1 MPTLP
6 SRQQQAIGTP
16 QLRPGSFT
24 QFQDQSGRQLQQAGR
39 ALEFAGGG
47 LARLGDSIKAQHD
60 TARIKE
66 GIGQFRSYEQGMLSP
81 AEGFR
86 AKRGKDAMD
95 AYEPSLEQLRA
106 RRDSIAAGLQNA
118 EQREAFK
125 AATERDLM
133 QAQATMETHL
143 ARESTRYNL
152 AQTEGLINS
161 SVTVY
166 RESQDD
172 PRAAA
177 VALGQVRENVA
188 EFAELAG
195 FAPEQTKALLTQE
208 MTKAHAGVVEDLLS
222 EGDPRAAADYLSTNR
237 GAMDRGTARQLS
249 DRVKSKRTAVDA
261 QDLAFTLTDK
271 HGDAPTLLDLE
282 VAAMGELEER
292 FRAPGSGMSVELFL
306 SARASIGRTVSDMQ
320 RRQAAEDGQWITQFR
335 EAVSSGDVRALD
347 QLPDEMQAYA
357 QARPEVAD
365 QANKWFAGKVDAETD
380 RAYRAARLFSRED
393 FLSLYADEGTF
404 IQQFGM
410 LPDTKWDRIQGL
422 RDRYMGNGQTKN
434 AKLARRSDLAEKRL
448 APHLWAY
455 RTYDDEGNA
464 ITSERDRRKAG
475 LDPDVLQRIEDKIDE
490 ETRNRGVESMSD
502 ADVAKFLDDE
512 FKDAE
517 YKSEAGAPVPRFLRD
532 VIPNVDERRAAT
544 RTTALGQITSARA
557 QAIHN
562 VRKNPALFNFYND
575 QLGDT
580 ASDATREDLDIRLGQ
595 PSTVAEARQRVD
607 LITRGLMQPGGELGT
622 KLQMIRLLDDE
633 TRSAYAWLERSYGRS
648 SPGVLPGNLDDAVSD
663 FKLNEKQ
670 ERALRRVFESERLN
684 NPHMGQTR
692 GTAGPSRSPYP
703 TGGSR

>member
-1 MPTLP
+1 MVTVP
-6 SRQQQAIGTP
+6 SRQQQVIGTP

-66 GIGQFRSYEQGMLSP
+66 GIGQFRAYEQGMLSP

-86 AKRGKDAMD
+86 SKRGKDAMD

-106 RRDSIAAGLQNA
+106 RRDSIAAGLQNT

-125 AATERDLM
+125 DATERDLM

-152 AQTEGLINS
+152 AQTEGLINT
-161 SVTVY
+161 SVTAY

-188 EFAELAG
+188 EYAEIAG

-393 FLSLYADEGTF
+393 FLSLYADEGAF

-475 LDPDVLQRIEDKIDE
+475 LDPDILQRLEDKIDE

-512 FKDAE
+512 FKNAE
-517 YKSEAGAPVPRFLRD
+517 YKSEAGAPVPRFLVD
-532 VIPNVDERRAAT
+532 VIPDAQQRVAAQ
-544 RTTALGQITSARA
+544 RTTQFGAITSGRVAVVMSNKPLA
-557 QAIHN
+557 D
-562 VRKNPALFNFYND
+562 FYRGE
-575 QLGDT
+575 LGD
-580 ASDATREDLDIRLGQ
+580 AFSPAAMEDLDTRLGS
-595 PSTVAEARQRVD
+595 PTSVNEARQRID
-607 LITRGLMQPGGELGT
+607 LITRGVMQPGGELQTVKQAYGLAGQEA
-622 KLQMIRLLDDE
+622 K
-633 TRSAYAWLERSYGRS
+633 SAYNWLQRSYGRQAG
-648 SPGVLPGNLDDAVSD
+648 GVRAGDIESAIERFELDAQ
-663 FKLNEKQ
+663 Q
-670 ERALRRVFESERLN
+670 ETQLRRLFEIERQR
-684 NPHMGQTR
+684 NPNMGQTR